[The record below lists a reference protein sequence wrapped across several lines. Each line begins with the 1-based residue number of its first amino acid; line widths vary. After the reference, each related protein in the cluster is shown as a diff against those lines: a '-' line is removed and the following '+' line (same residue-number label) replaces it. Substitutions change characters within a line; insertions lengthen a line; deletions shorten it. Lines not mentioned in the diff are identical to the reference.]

1 MHLSLRRNTGV
12 EDARHRCATF
22 GPSRDEGRNPVTGV
36 AVKGKDRAGGKQSE
50 QAHDWFRLDDDPV
63 VTVGDT
69 VEPHGTHTPA
79 PTMVEGESWFRVGGR
94 PVCRAEN
101 KASCGH
107 ATTGRQWFRLTRADN
122 GYRPYLTNA

>member
-12 EDARHRCATF
+12 EDARHRCATL

-36 AVKGKDRAGGKQSE
+36 AVKGKDRAGGKQAE
-50 QAHDWFRLDDDPV
+50 QAHGWFRLDDDPV

-79 PTMVEGESWFRVGGR
+79 PTMVEGEEWFRVGGR
-94 PVCRAEN
+94 PSAVRKIRQAAATQQPAGSGS
-101 KASCGH
+101 ASP
-107 ATTGRQWFRLTRADN
+107 APTMDI
-122 GYRPYLTNA
+122 